1 MDEAFKGARGIT
13 ELVIFV
19 LVLLAMPVTA
29 AFPQIQYDSVL
40 YWTAVVLFACLLLF
54 QLCFLAPYRHAKRME
69 AAHAK
74 AISDKQA
81 EIDTLKPTNE
91 ASVAEAVARYLS
103 ELDSIEE
110 SAVDGFAGDCRIG
123 ALQKCGFS
131 ALNNEQ
137 AERFFQT
144 VITRGRKHPL
154 EDSDLSAFSAASGFP
169 FRNIQETLIAASKAG
184 HRLSDDSDL
193 YVFLANLIRKAG
205 KPLGPKPPS
214 SAPDTSGTPPG
225 SAS

>member
-1 MDEAFKGARGIT
+1 MDEAFKGAKGIT

-19 LVLLAMPVTA
+19 IGLLAMPVTA
-29 AFPQIQYDSVL
+29 AFPQIQIQYASVL
-40 YWTAVVLFACLLLF
+40 YWTAVVIFACLLLF

-154 EDSDLSAFSAASGFP
+154 EDSDLSALSAASGFP
-169 FRNIQETLIAASKAG
+169 FRNILETLIAASKAG
-184 HRLSDDSDL
+184 HRLS
-193 YVFLANLIRKAG
+193 Y
-205 KPLGPKPPS
+205 PLSQIK
-214 SAPDTSGTPPG
+214 
-225 SAS
+225 